1 MHNIFSVVNFIIKT
15 STGVTNLK
23 LQKVLYY
30 LQLFHLGKYGK
41 PLFENVIEAWSY
53 GPVIPEVY
61 YAFKH
66 YEGDIIRFILPQY
79 DYELDEETKNFITK
93 QLRLM
98 DKYSPQELVDLTRKV
113 GTPWS
118 TIWGKGE
125 GRFGIIPTNLMLNYY
140 NSITK

>member
-1 MHNIFSVVNFIIKT
+1 M
-15 STGVTNLK
+15 
-23 LQKVLYY
+23 
-30 LQLFHLGKYGK
+30 FHLGKYGK
-41 PLFENVIEAWSY
+41 PLFENAIEAWSY

-66 YEGDIIRFILPQY
+66 YKGDIIRFVLPQY
-79 DYELDEETKNFITK
+79 DYELDAETKNFITK
-93 QLRLM
+93 QLRLT

-118 TIWGKGE
+118 TVWGKGE
-125 GRFGIIPTNLMLNYY
+125 GRFGIISTNLMLNYY